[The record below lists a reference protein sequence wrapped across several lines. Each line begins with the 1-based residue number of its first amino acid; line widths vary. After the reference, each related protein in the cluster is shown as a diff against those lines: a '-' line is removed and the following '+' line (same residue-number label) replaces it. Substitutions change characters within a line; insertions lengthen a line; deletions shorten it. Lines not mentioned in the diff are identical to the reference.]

1 MVHLGGHGRHRHR
14 DAGPQD
20 GVEALRISDRRMLAW
35 FYTNLGPH
43 WHKVSVGVVGML
55 GSTAAN
61 LAVPLVMRGLFDD
74 VIVGRN
80 LELLLPLS
88 LQLLFY
94 TLAGQVLGAIRTTT
108 MHLLGQRF
116 VYTLRGQCYHHLMN
130 LDLAYFE
137 RERTGDIMSRVSNDV
152 GAVEDMV
159 VHGTD
164 TIISNSLQVIGS
176 IVVMFYMSWQMA
188 VVALVPLPV
197 FVFGLVAFSV
207 WIRPVFRKIREQLGE
222 INTTLQER
230 MSGIHVIKSF
240 AREKPEVEFFDDS
253 NREYWRQSAR
263 STWMWSTFFPAIG
276 LVTSAGMVV
285 LIWYGAKLTAEGSA
299 FASAGTVVAFIA
311 YLQQFY
317 QPIGSLVRVYS
328 TLNQAL
334 ASMARIF
341 EVLDTRPDVVEKP
354 DAIELG
360 RLEGRV
366 DIEHVS
372 FKYDTGETVLSDVS
386 VSAAPGET
394 VAVVGRSGAG
404 KTTLVNL
411 IPRFYDPFAG
421 RVLVDGV
428 DVRDVT
434 KESLRRNIAIV
445 LQETF
450 LFNASV
456 KENLR
461 YARPD
466 ATDEQIAQ
474 AARAA
479 HAHDFIEDL
488 DEGYDT
494 PVGERGVRLSGG
506 QKQRLSI
513 ARALLADPGILILD
527 EATSLIDTEAEQII
541 QKALANLMQGRTTFV
556 IAHRLSTIRSADKII
571 VIDDGQIVEQDH
583 HEALMARGGV
593 YAEMYNR
600 QFQIEEDWGLGPGL
614 GGGMPT
620 GPGGEPGS

>member
-1 MVHLGGHGRHRHR
+1 MVHLGGHGRHR

-35 FYTNLGPH
+35 FYANLGPH
-43 WHKVSVGVVGML
+43 WHKVALGVVGML

-61 LAVPLVMRGLFDD
+61 LAVPLVIRNLFDD
-74 VIVGRN
+74 VIVGHN

-88 LQLLFY
+88 LQLLLY
-94 TLAGQVLGAIRTTT
+94 TLAGQVLGALRTTT

-137 RERTGDIMSRVSNDV
+137 RERTGDIMSRISNDV

-164 TIISNSLQVIGS
+164 TIISNGLQVLGS
-176 IVVMFYMSWQMA
+176 IGIMFYLSRHMA
-188 VVALVPLPV
+188 LVALAPLPI
-197 FVFGLVAFSV
+197 FIAGLIAFNV

-222 INTTLQER
+222 INTKLQER

-240 AREKPEVEFFDDS
+240 AREKPEVEFFDVS

-341 EVLDTRPDVVEKP
+341 EVLDTRADVVEKP

-366 DIEHVS
+366 DVEQVS

-434 KESLRRNIAIV
+434 KESLRRNIGIV

-450 LFNASV
+450 LFNATV

-461 YARPD
+461 YARRD
-466 ATDEQIAQ
+466 ATDEQIVQ

-494 PVGERGVRLSGG
+494 LVGERGVRLSGG

-541 QKALANLMQGRTTFV
+541 QKALANLMKGRTTFV

-600 QFQIEEDWGLGPGL
+600 QFQIEEDWGVGPGL

-620 GPGGEPGS
+620 GPGGEPTS